1 MRSSTSASSCACQSS
16 ATDLKLNR
24 QLILCLTS
32 EADSE
37 LQEAN
42 NCLEVPMNFEIQPS
56 NLEFE
61 FHWRSCLG
69 RNPVLWRLLQT
80 VSDTNFLK

>member
-1 MRSSTSASSCACQSS
+1 MRGNIFCKEIDSSFRSGVCQSS
-16 ATDLKLNR
+16 ATDLKLKR

-42 NCLEVPMNFEIQPS
+42 NSLGSAHELRDSTVQP
-56 NLEFE
+56 
-61 FHWRSCLG
+61 
-69 RNPVLWRLLQT
+69 
-80 VSDTNFLK
+80 